1 MNRTPLLDYLDQL
14 EATVKAAAEHPMPRV
29 IGADAAERYVIA
41 TRLEVTLALIAKL
54 REAVAHV
61 EAYRAGTQTHWK
73 GDEYRRLLE
82 IEVPA

>member
-1 MNRTPLLDYLDQL
+1 MKRTPLHDYLDQL
-14 EATVKAAAEHPMPRV
+14 EATAKTAAEHPIPWV
-29 IGADAAERYVIA
+29 IGANAAEQYVIA
-41 TRLEVTLALIAKL
+41 TRPEVVLALIAKL
-54 REAVAHV
+54 REAIAHV